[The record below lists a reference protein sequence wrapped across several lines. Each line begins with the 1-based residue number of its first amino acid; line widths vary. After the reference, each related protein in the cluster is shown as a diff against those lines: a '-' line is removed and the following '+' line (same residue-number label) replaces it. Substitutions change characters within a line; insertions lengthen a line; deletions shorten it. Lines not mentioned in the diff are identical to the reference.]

1 MTVYLSFSNKFMN
14 LFERKKK
21 KKRQTV
27 GFLDFETW
35 EENTF
40 NNPNGFM
47 RSDVTFL
54 HFMH

>member
-14 LFERKKK
+14 LFERKK